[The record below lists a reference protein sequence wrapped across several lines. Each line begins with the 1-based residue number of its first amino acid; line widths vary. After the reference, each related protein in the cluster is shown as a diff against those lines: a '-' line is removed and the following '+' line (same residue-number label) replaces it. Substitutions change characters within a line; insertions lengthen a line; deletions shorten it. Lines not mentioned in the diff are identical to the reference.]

1 MNLKPGLYLVSTPIG
16 NLNDIT
22 LRAINTLKNSDTI
35 LCEDTRISRK
45 LLEKHEISN
54 PLLVYND
61 KSNEKRR
68 LEIAKM
74 IDNDKVI
81 SLISDAGTPLISDPG
96 YKLVKQL
103 KQDGYFV
110 EVIAGI
116 CSPIAAL
123 TVSGMPTDR
132 FTFLGFLPKTLAA
145 KEKLF
150 TEFKELDTTLIFF
163 ETSNRLLSSLE
174 IAIQV
179 LGNREACVAREMTKI
194 FQETKLDLLT
204 NLYDY
209 YKLHQPRGEIVL
221 LISGKGESEISIKQ
235 ITAELLLQLQQNNS
249 AKTATDI
256 IYQKYKNNFSRNEI
270 YKIANKLKN
279 K

>member
-1 MNLKPGLYLVSTPIG
+1 MNFKPGLYLVSTPIG

-22 LRAINTLKNSDTI
+22 MRAINTLKNSDII
-35 LCEDTRISRK
+35 LCEDTRISRI
-45 LLEKHEISN
+45 LLEKHNISN
-54 PLLVYND
+54 SLLVYND

-68 LEIAKM
+68 QEIVAM
-74 IDNDKVI
+74 IDNGKVL

-123 TVSGMPTDR
+123 TISGLPTDR
-132 FTFLGFLPKTLAA
+132 FTFLGFLPKTLVA

-150 TEFKELDTTLIFF
+150 HEFKELDTTLIFF
-163 ETSNRLLSSLE
+163 ETSNRLLASLE
-174 IAIQV
+174 VAIKV
-179 LGNREACVAREMTKI
+179 LGNRKACVAREMTKM
-194 FQETKLDLLT
+194 FQETKLDLLS

-209 YKLHQPRGEIVL
+209 YKLNQPRGEIVL
-221 LISGKGESEISIKQ
+221 LISGKKEFVINKQ
-235 ITAELLLQLQQNNS
+235 QIVTELLLLLEQNNS
-249 AKTATDI
+249 AKTATNI
-256 IYQKYKNNFSRNEI
+256 IYQKYQSNFSRNEI
-270 YKIANKLKN
+270 YKIANKLK
-279 K
+279 KE